1 MSFLKYQKQSPEF
14 LNNYLKY
21 KRYIEFGAET
31 TANEAYFDLRTLFR
45 YIKLYLYDKNR
56 LETITKEEFKD
67 IDINDITINDLNRIE
82 QFDIEKYIIFLNN
95 TLENNAKTRNRKLA
109 SAKRFFEYLEVN
121 NLISFNPTQGMSS
134 AKIEKR
140 IPKHL
145 ELNECKKLL
154 AKTINSD
161 KKYKI
166 RNYTITCIF
175 LNCSLRLSELVGIN
189 LTDLKID
196 DSEQTL
202 KVHGKGNKERLLYL
216 NSAVCEAINCYLE
229 VRTPLGKDNKDYNA
243 LFLSSRNKRIS
254 NRMVETII
262 KENLLKIIDENKNP
276 EQYHTHTLRHT
287 GPTLLYNEN
296 DVDIFVLKRILGHKS
311 LEATEVYTHV
321 SDKKL
326 KNIMENCT
334 ISSILER
341 NGGNLK

>member
-31 TANEAYFDLRTLFR
+31 TVNEVYFDLRTLFR
-45 YIKLYLYDKNR
+45 YIKLHLYDKER

-67 IDINDITINDLNRIE
+67 IDIKDITINDLNRIE
-82 QFDIEKYIIFLNN
+82 RFDIEKYIIFLNN
-95 TLENNAKTRNRKLA
+95 TLENNAKTRNRKLT
-109 SAKRFFEYLEVN
+109 SAKRFFEYLDVN
-121 NLISFNPTQGMSS
+121 NLISFNPAQGINS
-134 AKIEKR
+134 AKVEKK
-140 IPKHL
+140 IPKYL
-145 ELNECKKLL
+145 ELNDCKRLL

-161 KKYKI
+161 EKYKI

-189 LTDLKID
+189 LSDLKID

-202 KVHGKGNKERLLYL
+202 KIHGKGNKERLLYL

-229 VRTPLGKDNKDYNA
+229 VRTPLDKGNKDCNA

-254 NRMVETII
+254 NRMVEAII
-262 KENLLKIIDENKNP
+262 KENLLNVIDENKDP
-276 EQYHTHTLRHT
+276 EEYHTHTLRHT
-287 GPTLLYNEN
+287 GATLLYNEKN
-296 DVDIFVLKRILGHKS
+296 INIFVLKRILGHEC
-311 LEATEVYTHV
+311 LEATEIYTHV

-326 KNIMENCT
+326 KDIMENCT

-341 NGGNLK
+341 NGGNIK